1 VVISA
6 RILIRRER
14 DLNALPGWA
23 AQFLTD
29 TAPDVPRKL
38 AANGYPERQAFI
50 WATVTTP
57 YEIASI
63 LDGDALP
70 RRHPTFP
77 TALPICGF
85 AADTPVRARSI
96 GGQTTAGPR
105 LTASHPTAA
114 SSCRIASKRSGARAV
129 GGSSEAWG
137 PHRPPPG
144 LVAHPRI
151 RRDDRHRSRPQLIQ
165 RAVTTSTVP
174 PAEQRQPAH
183 ALRNS
188 AGSPPATTPQAARPA
203 QS

>member
-1 VVISA
+1 VTSTRFRA
-6 RILIRRER
+6 GLRSFSPTPRRTSLESSR
-14 DLNALPGWA
+14 R
-23 AQFLTD
+23 TD
-29 TAPDVPRKL
+29 TRNGRRSSGPLLPRRMRSPQYST
-38 AANGYPERQAFI
+38 GTRSQ
-50 WATVTTP
+50 
-57 YEIASI
+57 
-63 LDGDALP
+63 

-77 TALPICGF
+77 TALPICGL

-144 LVAHPRI
+144 LVTHPRI